1 MSREPLH
8 NLIDRIPEEEL
19 PAAKRFLE
27 YLVVSPA
34 YRAALS
40 APTDDEPVTEA
51 DSGTEVC
58 LQRAGVLP
66 RPSLDSDLTSQV
78 PIYGTSRPSGVG

>member
-1 MSREPLH
+1 MNRDALH
-8 NLIDRIPEEEL
+8 ELVDRIPEEEL

-51 DSGTEVC
+51 DVTAIA
-58 LQRAGVLP
+58 RARDDVRTGKV
-66 RPSLDSDLTSQV
+66 TSHDE
-78 PIYGTSRPSGVG
+78 ILREFGLR

>member
-8 NLIDRIPEEEL
+8 DLIDRIPEEEL

-27 YLVVSPA
+27 YLATDPA

-40 APTDDEPVTEA
+40 APPDDEPVTEA
-51 DSGTEVC
+51 DAAAIQTAREEV
-58 LQRAGVLP
+58 RAG
-66 RPSLDSDLTSQV
+66 QV
-78 PIYGTSRPSGVG
+78 ASHDEILREFGVR

>member
-1 MSREPLH
+1 MSRDTLH
-8 NLIDRIPEEEL
+8 DLIDRIPEEEL

-40 APTDDEPVTEA
+40 APPDDEPVTEA
-51 DSGTEVC
+51 DAAAIARTSHEV
-58 LQRAGVLP
+58 RAGIVISHDEIL
-66 RPSLDSDLTSQV
+66 REF
-78 PIYGTSRPSGVG
+78 GV

>member
-1 MSREPLH
+1 MSRDTLH
-8 NLIDRIPEEEL
+8 DLVDRIPEEEL

-40 APTDDEPVTEA
+40 APPDDELVTDA
-51 DSGTEVC
+51 DVMAIARARDEV
-58 LQRAGVLP
+58 RAGEVVSHDEIL
-66 RPSLDSDLTSQV
+66 REFGL
-78 PIYGTSRPSGVG
+78 R